1 MINKRGQ
8 NPASREAIA
17 SWAPNRL
24 STGSGSARSAFAA
37 AGNVKFMNFYPF
49 NDARDDFSATCSS
62 SW

>member
-1 MINKRGQ
+1 
-8 NPASREAIA
+8 
-17 SWAPNRL
+17 L